1 MIISLKCTISAALP
15 IDPPND
21 LSQNEYHTI
30 TYDGYD
36 AIEEVDIKD
45 DVMAPHCCAAESTED
60 SLPRPNYYDLTPVRT
75 EVNEVY
81 TDIDIYEQ
89 PVDKEPAILA
99 KILLK

>member
-36 AIEEVDIKD
+36 AIEEVDISD
-45 DVMAPHCCAAESTED
+45 DV
-60 SLPRPNYYDLTPVRT
+60 LTPNCCPEDDSFPKPSYYALSPT
-75 EVNEVY
+75 MKEANWIY
-81 TDIDIYEQ
+81 TDINIYEQ
-89 PVDKEPAILA
+89 PVDMELSFKD
-99 KILLK
+99 K